1 MWYTVRQLYSLD
13 VFYYTYAPCFFEGGI
28 ILDFSGKELIWLLF
42 LYILGGVISVIAV
55 LLLFLTICMLFVSPD
70 KYYEKDSRFYRFL
83 IDLAAAVACWG
94 GRLRLHITGAELLP
108 RDRRILFVGNHVSN
122 YDPIVTWHAFPFA
135 KLSFISKASNFK
147 IPWFGRFIR
156 RCCFMDI
163 DRENPRNAIV
173 TINRAA
179 ELLKNQ
185 EVSVGVYPEGTRS
198 KSAELLPFHNGVFKI
213 AQKANS
219 DIAVISLTG
228 TQNIHKNYPWRKT
241 DVYVDVLEIISAD
254 EIKGVKTDVIGS
266 RVEALLRENKR
277 KRSNV

>member
-1 MWYTVRQLYSLD
+1 MW
-13 VFYYTYAPCFFEGGI
+13 
-28 ILDFSGKELIWLLF
+28 F
-42 LYILGGVISVIAV
+42 LYILLGILG
-55 LLLFLTICMLFVSPD
+55 LLAALILFLTVCMLPVSPN
-70 KYYEKDSRFYRFL
+70 KYYDKDSRFYRFL

-94 GRLRLHITGAELLP
+94 ARLRLHVAGKDRLP
-108 RDRRILFVGNHVSN
+108 TDRRILYVGNHVSN
-122 YDPIVTWHAFPFA
+122 YDPIITWHAFPKA

-163 DRENPRNAIV
+163 NRENPRDAIR

-179 ELLKNQ
+179 DLLKNQ
-185 EVSVGVYPEGTRS
+185 EVSIGVYPEGTRS

-213 AQKANS
+213 AQKANV

-228 TQNIHKNYPWRKT
+228 TEKIHENFPWRRT
-241 DVYVDVLEIISAD
+241 DVYVDVLEVISAD
-254 EIKGVKTDVIGS
+254 EIKGLKTEIIGS

-277 KRSNV
+277 KREKDA

>member
-1 MWYTVRQLYSLD
+1 MWYTVEDRFMWMVIHNILMPPFIGGLLFFYFAGKELVELLLLYI
-13 VFYYTYAPCFFEGGI
+13 FGGI
-28 ILDFSGKELIWLLF
+28 IGA
-42 LYILGGVISVIAV
+42 IAV

-70 KYYEKDSRFYRFL
+70 RYYEKDSRFYRFL
-83 IDLAAAVACWG
+83 IDLAAAVACLG
-94 GRLRLHITGAELLP
+94 GRLRLHITGADLLP
-108 RDRRILFVGNHVSN
+108 KNKRILYVGNHVSN
-122 YDPIVTWHAFPFA
+122 YDPIATWHAFPFA
-135 KLSFISKASNFK
+135 KLSYISKASNFK

-179 ELLKNQ
+179 DLLKNQ

-198 KSAELLPFHNGVFKI
+198 RSTELLPFHNGVFKI

-228 TQNIHKNYPWRKT
+228 TENIHKNFPWRRT
-241 DVYVDVLEIISAD
+241 DVYVDVLEIIPAD

-277 KRSNV
+277 KRTNV

>member
-1 MWYTVRQLYSLD
+1 MWYTGEDRFMWMVIHNILMPPFIGGLLF
-13 VFYYTYAPCFFEGGI
+13 FYFA
-28 ILDFSGKELIWLLF
+28 GKELVELLF
-42 LYILGGVISVIAV
+42 LYIFGGIIGAIAV
-55 LLLFLTICMLFVSPD
+55 LLLFLTICVLFVSPD
-70 KYYEKDSRFYRFL
+70 RYYEKDSRFYRFL
-83 IDLAAAVACWG
+83 IDLAAAVACLG
-94 GRLRLHITGAELLP
+94 GRLRLHITGADLLP
-108 RDRRILFVGNHVSN
+108 KDKRILYVGNHVSN

-135 KLSFISKASNFK
+135 KLSYISKASNFK

-179 ELLKNQ
+179 DLLKNQ

-198 KSAELLPFHNGVFKI
+198 KSTELLPFHNGVFKI

-228 TQNIHKNYPWRKT
+228 TENIHKNFPWRRT
-241 DVYVDVLEIISAD
+241 DVYVDVLEIIPAD

-277 KRSNV
+277 KRTNV

>member
-1 MWYTVRQLYSLD
+1 MVIHNILMPPFIGGLLF
-13 VFYYTYAPCFFEGGI
+13 FYFA
-28 ILDFSGKELIWLLF
+28 GKELVVLLF
-42 LYILGGVISVIAV
+42 LYIFGGIISAIAV

-70 KYYEKDSRFYRFL
+70 RYYEKDSRFYRFL
-83 IDLAAAVACWG
+83 IDLAAAVACLG
-94 GRLRLHITGAELLP
+94 GRLRLHITGADLLP
-108 RDRRILFVGNHVSN
+108 KNKRILYVGNHVSN

-135 KLSFISKASNFK
+135 KLSYISKASNFK

-179 ELLKNQ
+179 DLLKNQ

-198 KSAELLPFHNGVFKI
+198 KSTELLPFHNGVFKI

-228 TQNIHKNYPWRKT
+228 TENIHRNFPWRRT
-241 DVYVDVLEIISAD
+241 DVYVDVLEIIPAD

-277 KRSNV
+277 KRTNV

>member
-1 MWYTVRQLYSLD
+1 MWYTVEDRFMWMVIHNILMPPFIGGLLF
-13 VFYYTYAPCFFEGGI
+13 FYFA
-28 ILDFSGKELIWLLF
+28 GKELVVLLF
-42 LYILGGVISVIAV
+42 LYIFGGIIGAIAV

-70 KYYEKDSRFYRFL
+70 RYYEKDSRFYRFL
-83 IDLAAAVACWG
+83 IDLAAAVACLG
-94 GRLRLHITGAELLP
+94 GRLRLHITGADLLP
-108 RDRRILFVGNHVSN
+108 KNKRILYVGNHVSN

-135 KLSFISKASNFK
+135 KLSYISKASNFK

-179 ELLKNQ
+179 DLLKNQ

-198 KSAELLPFHNGVFKI
+198 KSTELLPFHNGVFKI

-228 TQNIHKNYPWRKT
+228 TENIHKNFPWRRT
-241 DVYVDVLEIISAD
+241 DVYVDVLEIIPAD

-266 RVEALLRENKR
+266 RVEALLRANKR
-277 KRSNV
+277 KRTNV

>member
-1 MWYTVRQLYSLD
+1 MWYTVEDRFMRMVIHNILMPPFIGGLLF
-13 VFYYTYAPCFFEGGI
+13 FYFA
-28 ILDFSGKELIWLLF
+28 GKELVELLF
-42 LYILGGVISVIAV
+42 LYIFGGIIGAIAV

-70 KYYEKDSRFYRFL
+70 RYYEKDSRFYRFL
-83 IDLAAAVACWG
+83 IDLAAAVACLG
-94 GRLRLHITGAELLP
+94 GRLRLHITGADLLP
-108 RDRRILFVGNHVSN
+108 KNKRILYVGNHVSN

-135 KLSFISKASNFK
+135 KLSYISKASNFK

-179 ELLKNQ
+179 DLLKNQ

-198 KSAELLPFHNGVFKI
+198 KSTELLPFHNGVFKI

-228 TQNIHKNYPWRKT
+228 TENIHKNFPWRRT
-241 DVYVDVLEIISAD
+241 DVYVDVLEIIPAD

-277 KRSNV
+277 KRTNV